1 MTLCVEHGN
10 FGKETDGIKMSW
22 IHDTPDMDFWE
33 SIDFIN
39 LNVAEEDQEE
49 EEQDAD

>member
-1 MTLCVEHGN
+1 
-10 FGKETDGIKMSW
+10 MSW

-39 LNVAEEDQEE
+39 LNVAEEDEE
-49 EEQDAD
+49 TDE